1 MALSFYS
8 SLEFQYAGDGKT
20 WYFDGL
26 VIFFAIG
33 VVIGS
38 IITRIINRPL
48 DIGTLRIDTSDPD
61 GPFMFLELSKD
72 VDSVTSKK
80 YEILK
85 VIFRRNNSPYYGN

>member
-1 MALSFYS
+1 M
-8 SLEFQYAGDGKT
+8 E
-20 WYFDGL
+20 L
-26 VIFFAIG
+26 VIILAIG
-33 VVIGS
+33 IVVGS

-80 YEILK
+80 YVILK
-85 VIFRRNNSPYYGN
+85 VNLKSYISQK

>member
-20 WYFDGL
+20 WYF
-26 VIFFAIG
+26 VIIFAIG

-80 YEILK
+80 YVILK
-85 VIFRRNNSPYYGN
+85 VNLKSYISQK